1 MKAMERA
8 RFVKIMRSQAREL
21 RRDISEWH
29 EDFEVDSV
37 AFTLE
42 WAAQMLVKYGPD
54 VLPEFKPPVRRV
66 RK

>member
-1 MKAMERA
+1 MKL
-8 RFVKIMRSQAREL
+8 KEL
-21 RRDISEWH
+21 VGKHYLSGFDTSTEKSVDSWH
-29 EDFEVDSV
+29 EDFEVDAV

>member
-8 RFVKIMRSQAREL
+8 RFVKTMRSQAREL
-21 RRDISEWH
+21 RKDISEWH